1 LIGKEVVTIM
11 SRKYSILVIDDDR
24 DDLEVITTDLKD
36 RGHDVNG
43 YLYVNEFFNMLRV
56 EKPDAVLVDMVNH
69 ELPGWEICQKVK
81 GAFDTDIKVIAMSGI
96 LDDEDIDRMKIKADE
111 YLVKPVTVHDVEK
124 ALKNNQ

>member
-1 LIGKEVVTIM
+1 M

-36 RGHDVNG
+36 RGHNVNG

-56 EKPDAVLVDMVNH
+56 DKPDAVLVDMVNH
-69 ELPGWEICQKVK
+69 ELPGWQICQKVK
-81 GAFDTDIKVIAMSGI
+81 GAFDADIKVIAMSGI
-96 LDDEDIDRMKIKADE
+96 LDDEDMDRMKIKADE

-124 ALKNNQ
+124 ALKNNK